1 MNPAKS
7 ALLWASQNPQ
17 LKRTVPRLA
26 PVRRAVRRFMPGEDV
41 ESALSVTEKLS
52 TLGMTTIITR
62 LGENLSD
69 LSEADAVAAHYL
81 RAIDRIDERGLKTE
95 VSIKLTQLGL
105 NLDHEY
111 TYQKLESLIEYAGQ
125 KDNWVWIDMELSDY
139 VDVTLELYRRAR
151 QRFPNIGV
159 CLQSYLY
166 RTADDLTELIPLNPA
181 IRLVKGAYM
190 EPKDV
195 AFPRKQDVDDNFM
208 KCAEMMLPHIGNGLR
223 VAFGTHDVPLLKRIV
238 QQARSAQIPSDAYE
252 IQMLFGIGVSDQRQ
266 FVSDNHHVRVLIS
279 YGPDWYPWY
288 MRRLAERPAN
298 VMFVLKNLF

>member
-1 MNPAKS
+1 LNPAKS
-7 ALLWASQNPQ
+7 ALLWASQSPR
-17 LKRTVPRLA
+17 LKRTVPRLP

-41 ESALSVTEKLS
+41 ESALAVTEKLS

-62 LGENLSD
+62 LGENLND
-69 LSEADAVAAHYL
+69 LSEADAVTAHYL
-81 RAIDRIDERGLKTE
+81 RAIDRINERGLETE

-105 NLDHEY
+105 DLDHEY
-111 TYQKLESLIEYAGQ
+111 TYQKLESLIEHAGQ
-125 KDNWVWIDMELSDY
+125 KDNWVWIDMELSEY
-139 VDVTLELYRRAR
+139 VDITLDLYRRAR
-151 QRFPNIGV
+151 QRFSNIGV

-166 RTADDLTELIPLNPA
+166 RTVDDLDELIPLNPA

-190 EPKDV
+190 EPKEV

-223 VAFGTHDVPLLKRIV
+223 AAFGTHDVPLLRQIV
-238 QQARSAQIPSDAYE
+238 QQANSAEIPSDAYE
-252 IQMLFGIGVSDQRQ
+252 IQMLYGIGISDQRQ
-266 FVSDNHHVRVLIS
+266 FVAEHHNVRVLIS

>member
-17 LKRTVPRLA
+17 LKRTVPRLP

-41 ESALSVTEKLS
+41 ETALSVTEKLS

-69 LSEADAVAAHYL
+69 LSEADAVTAHYL
-81 RAIDRIDERGLKTE
+81 RAIDRINERGLKTE

-105 NLDHEY
+105 DLDHEY
-111 TYQKLESLIEYAGQ
+111 TYQKLESLIEHAAQ
-125 KDNWVWIDMELSDY
+125 KDNWVWIDMELSHY

-166 RTADDLTELIPLNPA
+166 RTADDLSELIPLNPA

-195 AFPRKQDVDDNFM
+195 AFPSKQDVDDNFM
-208 KCAEMMLPHIGNGLR
+208 KCAKMMLPHIGNGLR
-223 VAFGTHDVPLLKRIV
+223 AAFGTHDVPLLKRIV
-238 QQARSAQIPSDAYE
+238 RQARSAHIPSDAYE
-252 IQMLFGIGVSDQRQ
+252 IQMLYGIGVSDQRQ
-266 FVSDNHHVRVLIS
+266 FVADDHHVRVLIS

>member
-17 LKRTVPRLA
+17 LKRTVPRLP

-41 ESALSVTEKLS
+41 ESALSVTEELS

-69 LSEADAVAAHYL
+69 LSEADAVTAHYL
-81 RAIDRIDERGLKTE
+81 RAIDRISERGLKTE

-105 NLDHEY
+105 DLDLEY
-111 TYQKLESLIEYAGQ
+111 TYQKLESLIEHAGQ

-166 RTADDLTELIPLNPA
+166 RTADDLSELISLNPA

-195 AFPRKQDVDDNFM
+195 AFPKKQDVDDNFM
-208 KCAEMMLPHIGNGLR
+208 KCAELMLPHISNGLR
-223 VAFGTHDVPLLKRIV
+223 AAFGTHDVPLLKRIV
-238 QQARSAQIPSDAYE
+238 QQARSAHIPSDAYE
-252 IQMLFGIGVSDQRQ
+252 IQMLYGIGVSDQRQ
-266 FVSDNHHVRVLIS
+266 FVADDHHVRVLIS

>member
-7 ALLWASQNPQ
+7 ALLWASQNPR
-17 LKRTVPRLA
+17 LKRTVPRLP

-41 ESALSVTEKLS
+41 ESALAVTEKLS
-52 TLGMTTIITR
+52 ALGMTTIITR
-62 LGENLSD
+62 LGENLND
-69 LSEADAVAAHYL
+69 LGEADAVTAHYL
-81 RAIDRIDERGLKTE
+81 RAIDRINERGLKTE

-105 NLDHEY
+105 DLDQEH
-111 TYQKLESLIEYAGQ
+111 TYQKLEALIEHADQ
-125 KDNWVWIDMELSDY
+125 KDNWVWIDMEMSDY
-139 VDVTLELYRRAR
+139 VDVTLELFRRAR
-151 QRFPNIGV
+151 QRFANVGV

-166 RTADDLTELIPLNPA
+166 RTADDLSGLIPLNPA

-190 EPKDV
+190 EPKNV

-223 VAFGTHDVPLLKRIV
+223 AAFGTHDGALLEQIV
-238 QQARSAQIPSDAYE
+238 QRSRSAGIPSDAYE
-252 IQMLFGIGVSDQRQ
+252 IQMLYGICVRDQRRLAEQ
-266 FVSDNHHVRVLIS
+266 NHHVRVLIS

>member
-7 ALLWASQNPQ
+7 ALLWASQSPW
-17 LKRTVPRLA
+17 LKRTVPRFP

-41 ESALSVTEKLS
+41 ESALAVTEQLS
-52 TLGMTTIITR
+52 ALGMTTIITR

-69 LSEADAVAAHYL
+69 LTEADAVTAHYS
-81 RAIDRIDERGLKTE
+81 RAIDRINERRLKTE

-105 NLDHEY
+105 DLDHEY
-111 TYQKLESLIEYAGQ
+111 AYQKLESLIEHASQ
-125 KDNWVWIDMELSDY
+125 KDNWVWIDMEMSNY

-151 QRFPNIGV
+151 QRFSNVGV

-166 RTADDLTELIPLNPA
+166 RTIDDLNDLIPLNPA

-190 EPKDV
+190 EPKEV
-195 AFPRKQDVDDNFM
+195 AFPRKQDVDENFM
-208 KCAEMMLPHIGNGLR
+208 KCAEIMLAHIGNGLR
-223 VAFGTHDVPLLKRIV
+223 AAFGTHDLPLLERTV
-238 QQARSAQIPSDAYE
+238 QHARSVAIASDAYE
-252 IQMLFGIGVSDQRQ
+252 IQMLYGIGVRDQRQ
-266 FVSDNHHVRVLIS
+266 LAEKDHHVRVLIS

>member
-1 MNPAKS
+1 MNPAKG
-7 ALLWASQNPQ
+7 ALLWASQSPR

-41 ESALSVTEKLS
+41 EAALAVSQELS
-52 TLGMTTIITR
+52 GLGMTTIITR

-69 LSEADAVAAHYL
+69 LPEADAVTAHYL
-81 RAIDRIDERGLKTE
+81 KAIDRINERGLKTE

-105 NLDHEY
+105 DLDREY
-111 TYQKLESLIEYAGQ
+111 AYQKLESLIEHAGQ
-125 KDNWVWIDMELSDY
+125 KDNWVWIDMEMSNY
-139 VDVTLELYRRAR
+139 VDITLELYRCAR
-151 QRFPNIGV
+151 QRFSNVGV

-166 RTADDLTELIPLNPA
+166 RTVDDLNDLIPLNPA

-208 KCAEMMLPHIGNGLR
+208 KCAEIMLSHVGNGLR
-223 VAFGTHDVPLLKRIV
+223 AALGTHDVPLLERIV
-238 QQARSAQIPSDAYE
+238 QQAQSAAIASDAYE
-252 IQMLFGIGVSDQRQ
+252 IQMLYGIGVRDQRQ
-266 FVSDNHHVRVLIS
+266 LAGKDHHVRVLIS